1 MDYKISFFFLSVW
14 LCELKEGAEL
24 LDDQYTCFFSKSE
37 CPDSLCSL
45 NLTHWHE
52 KLCWKCGSFLY
63 STRLKMVMANSGKQN
78 SFKMAFPNGIT
89 APQPVLAA
97 PPISPAEIQL
107 VSVYW
112 RNCIGF
118 SNTSKMLQRCIRV
131 CNCCVKHCTTTY
143 EPHNEWL
150 NDNCFNFLFNFHTR
164 IYMFTG
170 MQDTW
175 YIFPIVSTTPHTP
188 HSNSNNRYFLYSAI
202 LPEKLIRCALH
213 IHTSSDD
220 HHGVHL
226 YNAVTPCYCSMLGAF
241 SRLVSFGACC

>member
-1 MDYKISFFFLSVW
+1 MFL
-14 LCELKEGAEL
+14 LKVRVSGLPLFTKSDTLTWEVVLKMWVLSLQHKVEDGDGQLWEAEL
-24 LDDQYTCFFSKSE
+24 IQDGVSKRHYGTPACSCCTSHLTRRNSVGKCIPDKLHRFFK
-37 CPDSLCSL
+37 
-45 NLTHWHE
+45 
-52 KLCWKCGSFLY
+52 Y
-63 STRLKMVMANSGKQN
+63 IYA
-78 SFKMAFPNGIT
+78 
-89 APQPVLAA
+89 
-97 PPISPAEIQL
+97 
-107 VSVYW
+107 
-112 RNCIGF
+112 
-118 SNTSKMLQRCIRV
+118 KMLQRCIRV